1 LILEE
6 LGPRVADH
14 LAIILSNPAKLDEFI
29 KIYDK
34 KRMPVGDVARVLA
47 QIALGREGAEDTEET
62 EVEQF
67 RRKVADEF
75 DLPRIERMFPSL
87 DSL

>member
-1 LILEE
+1 
-6 LGPRVADH
+6 
-14 LAIILSNPAKLDEFI
+14 
-29 KIYDK
+29 
-34 KRMPVGDVARVLA
+34 MPVGDVARVLA